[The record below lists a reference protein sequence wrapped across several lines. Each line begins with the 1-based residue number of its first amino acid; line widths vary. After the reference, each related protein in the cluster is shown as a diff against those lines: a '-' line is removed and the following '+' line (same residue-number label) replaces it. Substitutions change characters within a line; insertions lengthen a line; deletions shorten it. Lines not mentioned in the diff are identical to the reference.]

1 MFTLP
6 GWLEGGG
13 STDPTQ
19 VGIVQLEE
27 PDDSSCEAAGRW
39 RERGFIIPWME
50 ALLLNESPF
59 RKVPRIAETIA
70 SLPVCS
76 HDSHLMI
83 RVVLSVLLVFMLAS
97 GVRAGDL
104 PVLRTIA
111 EITRLSPEEAQLGYP
126 VELRGMVVTFS
137 KPEIATLFIHDGSH
151 GIFVSRPVLP
161 WDAGPVQGDIVD
173 VTGFTEPGNFA
184 ASIKGRGSE
193 GASVRVTG
201 HGPMIEPKKVYGA
214 EFGMPGRDCDWVSV
228 EAQVIEVTIRYGD
241 LVIECQSGT
250 FPFFI
255 LLKGPLSE
263 TSVPWGLAEKR
274 VRARGVV
281 ASSFNSVRQMTR
293 RFLRVSTLSEIE
305 TIGSEFEPQSPT
317 IVTKANELFRLG
329 GAGSVDIVRLS
340 GVSTYTQPGRGFYLQ
355 TGDGSIWIQTAQP
368 IAALPGT
375 VIEVEGRP
383 MAGEVKPFLRARS
396 LKLEGVT
403 TSPEPKAMSAAEAI
417 DTRNDSELVVL
428 EGTLLDIQHLDDGE
442 MLELRDGRVV
452 FRCLVPWGDAGRSA
466 KPGFVPGSD
475 LRVTGVVRISA
486 SGTNDPMQENHSLM
500 VLARSRADIRVLSL
514 PPYWTAEKVTYVA
527 VAAFLVMLAFFGL
540 ARVRRR
546 REDETR
552 RREFEAVLVERGRFA
567 REIHDSLAQGLTSI
581 SLQLE
586 CVPDVIETDPV
597 AARHHV
603 EKARGLVSE
612 SLKEARRT
620 IWNLRPL
627 ALGEADLASALR
639 RFTNDLGEAGRI
651 IFSQE
656 IEGTPR
662 HLPPEHEAALLR
674 IAQEAITNAVRYASP
689 GRVNTRLRYG
699 SDWFTLIVSDDGRG
713 FDVTGN
719 AGKGFGLTSM
729 AERVAA
735 LDGSFTIESSPGK
748 GTEVSVT
755 LTS

>member
-1 MFTLP
+1 M
-6 GWLEGGG
+6 
-13 STDPTQ
+13 
-19 VGIVQLEE
+19 
-27 PDDSSCEAAGRW
+27 ARA
-39 RERGFIIPWME
+39 
-50 ALLLNESPF
+50 
-59 RKVPRIAETIA
+59 
-70 SLPVCS
+70 
-76 HDSHLMI
+76 
-83 RVVLSVLLVFMLAS
+83 VLSVLIVLFLAS
-97 GVRAGDL
+97 GLRANGL

-111 EITRLSPEEAQLGYP
+111 EITRLTPEEAKLGYP
-126 VELRGMVVTFS
+126 VELSGMVVTFS

-151 GIFVSRPVLP
+151 GIFVSRPLLP
-161 WDAGPVQGDIVD
+161 GDTGPVQGDHVD
-173 VTGFTEPGNFA
+173 VSGFTEPGNFA
-184 ASIKGRGSE
+184 ASIKGKDRE
-193 GASVRVTG
+193 GAVVRVTG

-214 EFGMPGRDCDWVSV
+214 ELGMPGRDCDWVSV

-241 LVIECQSGT
+241 IVVECQSGT

-255 LLKGPLSE
+255 LLKGPLAE
-263 TSVPWGLAEKR
+263 RSVPWGLAEKKI
-274 VRARGVV
+274 RARGVV

-305 TIGSEFEPQSPT
+305 TIGAEFEPQSPT
-317 IVTKANELFRLG
+317 TVTRANELFRLG
-329 GAGSVDIVRLS
+329 GPGSVDIVRLS
-340 GVSTYTQPGRGFYLQ
+340 GVSTFTQPGRGFYLK
-355 TGDGSIWIQTAQP
+355 TEDGSIWIQTAQP

-396 LKLEGVT
+396 LKLQGVT
-403 TSPEPKAMSAAEAI
+403 TSPRPIAMSATEAL

-428 EGTLLDIQHLDDGE
+428 KGVLLDIQHSDDGE
-442 MLELRDGRVV
+442 MLEMRDGKAV
-452 FRCLVPWGDAGRSA
+452 FRCLVPWDREARSP
-466 KPGFVPGSD
+466 KSGLVVGSEV
-475 LRVTGVVRISA
+475 RVTGVAKISA
-486 SGTNDPMQENHSLM
+486 SGTNDPMQEDHSLM
-500 VLARSRADIRVLSL
+500 LLTRSRADVQTLAR

-527 VAAFLVMLAFFGL
+527 VALFFLMLGIFGL

-586 CVPDVIETDPV
+586 CVPDVIQTDPTL
-597 AARHHV
+597 ARHHV

-639 RFTNDLGEAGRI
+639 RFTNDLGEAGRV

-662 HLPPEHEAALLR
+662 PLPPEHEAALLR

-699 SDWFTLIVSDDGRG
+699 PDWFTLIVSDDGNG

-755 LTS
+755 LTT

>member
-1 MFTLP
+1 MGVFEWP
-6 GWLEGGG
+6 
-13 STDPTQ
+13 SF
-19 VGIVQLEE
+19 
-27 PDDSSCEAAGRW
+27 PDVSRRFGNHCVILSWTSWC
-39 RERGFIIPWME
+39 F
-50 ALLLNESPF
+50 
-59 RKVPRIAETIA
+59 
-70 SLPVCS
+70 
-76 HDSHLMI
+76 LMI
-83 RVVLSVLLVFMLAS
+83 RTVLSLLLILILSS
-97 GVRAGDL
+97 GGQAEGL
-104 PVLRTIA
+104 PVLRKIA
-111 EITRLSPEEAQLGYP
+111 DIIRLTPEQAELGYP
-126 VELRGMVVTFS
+126 VELRGVVVTFS
-137 KPEIATLFIHDGSH
+137 KPEIATLFVHDGSD
-151 GIFVSRPVLP
+151 GIFVSRPLLP
-161 WDAGPVQGDIVD
+161 GDAGPVLGDRVD

-193 GASVRVTG
+193 GAAVRVTG
-201 HGPMIEPKKVYGA
+201 HGPMIQPKEVYGA
-214 EFGMPGRDCDWVSV
+214 ALGMPNRDCDWVSV

-241 LVIECQSGT
+241 IVVECQSGT

-255 LLKGPLSE
+255 LLKGPLDE
-263 TSVPWGLAEKR
+263 TSVPWGLAEKKI
-274 VRARGVV
+274 RARGVV

-293 RFLRVSTLSEIE
+293 RFLRVSSLSEIE
-305 TIGSEFEPQSPT
+305 MIGAEFESQSPT
-317 IVTKANELFRLG
+317 RVTKANELFRLG
-329 GAGSVDIVRLS
+329 GPGSVDLVRLS
-340 GVSTYTQPGRGFYLQ
+340 GVSTFAQPGRGFYLK
-355 TGDGSIWIQTAQP
+355 TEDGSIWIQTAQP
-368 IAALPGT
+368 IAARPGT

-383 MAGEVKPFLRARS
+383 MAGDVKPFLRARS
-396 LKLEGVT
+396 LKIQGVT
-403 TSPEPKAMSAAEAI
+403 VSPQPVAMSASAAL
-417 DTRNDSELVVL
+417 DTRNDSELVAL
-428 EGTLLDIQHLDDGE
+428 EGELLDIQHSDDGE
-442 MLELRDGRVV
+442 MLELRDGKAV
-452 FRCLVPWGDAGRSA
+452 FRGLVPWEQGVRSA
-466 KPGFVPGSD
+466 KSGFVVGSQVR
-475 LRVTGVVRISA
+475 LTGVVKISA

-500 VLARSRADIRVLSL
+500 LLARSRADVRILAL

-527 VAAFLVMLAFFGL
+527 AAGFLLMLGFFGL
-540 ARVRRR
+540 ARVRQR

-586 CVPDVIETDPV
+586 CVPDVIQTDPGL
-597 AARHHV
+597 ARHHV

-656 IEGTPR
+656 IEGSPR
-662 HLPPEHEAALLR
+662 PLPPEHEAALLR

-699 SDWFTLIVSDDGRG
+699 SDWFTLIVSDDGKG
-713 FDVTGN
+713 FDLTGH

-755 LTS
+755 LTT

>member
-1 MFTLP
+1 M
-6 GWLEGGG
+6 
-13 STDPTQ
+13 
-19 VGIVQLEE
+19 
-27 PDDSSCEAAGRW
+27 ARA
-39 RERGFIIPWME
+39 
-50 ALLLNESPF
+50 
-59 RKVPRIAETIA
+59 
-70 SLPVCS
+70 
-76 HDSHLMI
+76 
-83 RVVLSVLLVFMLAS
+83 VLSFLIVFILAS
-97 GVRAGDL
+97 GLRANGL

-111 EITRLSPEEAQLGYP
+111 EISRLSPEEAKLGYP

-137 KPEIATLFIHDGSH
+137 KPEIATLFIHDGSQ
-151 GIFVSRPVLP
+151 GIFVSRPLLP
-161 WDAGPVQGDIVD
+161 GDAGPVQGDHVD
-173 VTGFTEPGNFA
+173 VSGFTEPGNFA
-184 ASIKGRGSE
+184 ASIKGKDRE

-201 HGPMIEPKKVYGA
+201 HGPMIEPKHVYGA
-214 EFGMPGRDCDWVSV
+214 ELGMPNRDCDWVSV

-241 LVIECQSGT
+241 IVVECQSGT

-255 LLKGPLSE
+255 LLKGPLADR
-263 TSVPWGLAEKR
+263 SVPWGLAEKKI
-274 VRARGVV
+274 RARGVV

-305 TIGSEFEPQSPT
+305 TIGAEFEPQSPT
-317 IVTKANELFRLG
+317 TVTRANELFRLG
-329 GAGSVDIVRLS
+329 GPGSVDIVRLS
-340 GVSTYTQPGRGFYLQ
+340 GVSTFTQPGRGFYLK
-355 TGDGSIWIQTAQP
+355 TEDGSIWIQTAQP

-383 MAGEVKPFLRARS
+383 MAGDVKPFLRARS
-396 LKLEGVT
+396 LKLQGVT
-403 TSPEPKAMSAAEAI
+403 TSPLPVAMSASEAL
-417 DTRNDSELVVL
+417 DTRNDSELVAL
-428 EGTLLDIQHLDDGE
+428 EGVLLDIQHSDDGE
-442 MLELRDGRVV
+442 MLEMRDGKAV
-452 FRCLVPWGDAGRSA
+452 FRCLVPWDHGVRS
-466 KPGFVPGSD
+466 PRSSLVVGSQV
-475 LRVTGVVRISA
+475 RVTGIAKISA
-486 SGTNDPMQENHSLM
+486 SGTNDPMQEDHSLM
-500 VLARSRADIRVLSL
+500 LIARSRADFQTLAL
-514 PPYWTAEKVTYVA
+514 PPYWTAERVTYVA
-527 VAAFLVMLAFFGL
+527 VALFVLMLGIFGL

-586 CVPDVIETDPV
+586 CVPDVIGTDPIL
-597 AARHHV
+597 ARHHV
-603 EKARGLVSE
+603 ERARGLVSD

-639 RFTNDLGEAGRI
+639 RFTNDLGEAGRV

-662 HLPPEHEAALLR
+662 PLPPEHEAALLR

-699 SDWFTLIVSDDGRG
+699 SDWFTLIVSDDGKG

-755 LTS
+755 LTT

>member
-1 MFTLP
+1 MSRI
-6 GWLEGGG
+6 GM
-13 STDPTQ
+13 S
-19 VGIVQLEE
+19 
-27 PDDSSCEAAGRW
+27 
-39 RERGFIIPWME
+39 
-50 ALLLNESPF
+50 LLL
-59 RKVPRIAETIA
+59 ACLIA
-70 SLPVCS
+70 SAACA
-76 HDSHLMI
+76 D
-83 RVVLSVLLVFMLAS
+83 
-97 GVRAGDL
+97 GL

-111 EITRLSPEEAQLGYP
+111 EITRLTPEQAKQGYP
-126 VELRGMVVTFS
+126 VELTGMVVTFS
-137 KPEIATLFIHDGSH
+137 KPEIATLFIHDGKD
-151 GIFVSRPVLP
+151 GIFVSRPLFA
-161 WDAGPVQGDIVD
+161 WDAGPVQGDRVE
-173 VTGFTEPGNFA
+173 VTGVTAPGDFA
-184 ASIKGRGSE
+184 ACIKGRKGE
-193 GASVRVTG
+193 GANVRVTG
-201 HGPMIEPKKVYGA
+201 HGPMIEPKVLFGA
-214 EFGMPGRDCDWVSV
+214 ELGMPNRDCDWVSV
-228 EAQVIEVTIRYGD
+228 EADVIEVTIRYGD
-241 LVIECQSGT
+241 IVVECQSGT

-263 TSVPWGLAEKR
+263 TSVPWGLADKKI
-274 VRARGVV
+274 RARGVV

-293 RFLRVSTLSEIE
+293 RFLRVSTLGEIE
-305 TIGSEFEPQSPT
+305 TIGSDFEPQAPT
-317 IVTKANELFRLG
+317 RVTKANELFRLDG
-329 GAGSVDIVRLS
+329 PGSVDIVRLS
-340 GVSTYTQPGRGFYLQ
+340 GVSTLSQPGRGFYLQ
-355 TGDGSIWIQTAQP
+355 TDGGGIWIQTAQP

-383 MAGEVKPFLRARS
+383 MAGDVKPFLRARS
-396 LKLEGVT
+396 LKLQGVT
-403 TSPEPKAMSAAEAI
+403 TSPQPIEMSATEAL

-428 EGTLLDIQHLDDGE
+428 AGVLLDIQHSDDGE
-442 MLELRDGRVV
+442 MLELRDGKTV
-452 FRCLVPWGDAGRSA
+452 FRCLVPWEKIVRSSRST
-466 KPGFVPGSD
+466 FVIGSQV
-475 LRVTGVVRISA
+475 RVTGVAKISA

-500 VLARSRADIRVLSL
+500 VLARTRSDVRILKL

-527 VAAFLVMLAFFGL
+527 GSSFFLMLGLLGL

-586 CVPDVIETDPV
+586 CVPDVIQTDPQV
-597 AARHHV
+597 ARHHV
-603 EKARGLVSE
+603 EKARALVSE

-639 RFTNDLGEAGRI
+639 RFTNDLAESGGV

-662 HLPPEHEAALLR
+662 PLPPEHEAALLR
-674 IAQEAITNAVRYASP
+674 IAQEAITNAVRHGSP

-699 SDWFTLIVSDDGRG
+699 SDWFTLIVSDDGKG

-748 GTEVSVT
+748 GTEVSAT
-755 LTS
+755 LTT

>member
-1 MFTLP
+1 M
-6 GWLEGGG
+6 
-13 STDPTQ
+13 
-19 VGIVQLEE
+19 
-27 PDDSSCEAAGRW
+27 ARA
-39 RERGFIIPWME
+39 
-50 ALLLNESPF
+50 
-59 RKVPRIAETIA
+59 
-70 SLPVCS
+70 
-76 HDSHLMI
+76 
-83 RVVLSVLLVFMLAS
+83 VLSVLIVLFLAS
-97 GVRAGDL
+97 GLRANGL

-111 EITRLSPEEAQLGYP
+111 EITRLTPEEAKLGYP
-126 VELRGMVVTFS
+126 VELSGMVVTFS
-137 KPEIATLFIHDGSH
+137 KPEIATLFIHDGSQ
-151 GIFVSRPVLP
+151 GIFVSRPLLP
-161 WDAGPVQGDIVD
+161 GDTGPVQGDHVD
-173 VTGFTEPGNFA
+173 VSGFTEPGNFA
-184 ASIKGRGSE
+184 ASIKGKDRE
-193 GASVRVTG
+193 GAVVRVTG

-214 EFGMPGRDCDWVSV
+214 ELGMPGRDCDWVSV

-241 LVIECQSGT
+241 IVVECQSGT

-255 LLKGPLSE
+255 LLKGPLAE
-263 TSVPWGLAEKR
+263 RSVPWGLAEKKI
-274 VRARGVV
+274 RARGVV

-305 TIGSEFEPQSPT
+305 TIGAESEPQSPT
-317 IVTKANELFRLG
+317 TVTRANELFRLG
-329 GAGSVDIVRLS
+329 GPGSVDIVRLS
-340 GVSTYTQPGRGFYLQ
+340 GVSTFTQPGRGFYLK
-355 TGDGSIWIQTAQP
+355 TEDGSIWIQTAQP

-396 LKLEGVT
+396 LKLQGVT
-403 TSPEPKAMSAAEAI
+403 TSPRPIAMSATEAL

-428 EGTLLDIQHLDDGE
+428 KGVLLDIQHSDDGE
-442 MLELRDGRVV
+442 MLEMRDGKAV
-452 FRCLVPWGDAGRSA
+452 FRCLVPWDREARSP
-466 KPGFVPGSD
+466 KSGLVVGSEV
-475 LRVTGVVRISA
+475 RVTGVAKISA
-486 SGTNDPMQENHSLM
+486 SGTNDPMQEDHSLM
-500 VLARSRADIRVLSL
+500 LLTRSRADVQTLAR

-527 VAAFLVMLAFFGL
+527 VALFFLMLGIFGL

-586 CVPDVIETDPV
+586 CVPDVIQTDPTL
-597 AARHHV
+597 ARHHV

-639 RFTNDLGEAGRI
+639 RFTNDLGEAGRV

-662 HLPPEHEAALLR
+662 PLPPEHEAALLR

-699 SDWFTLIVSDDGRG
+699 PDWFTLIVSDDGNG

-755 LTS
+755 LTT